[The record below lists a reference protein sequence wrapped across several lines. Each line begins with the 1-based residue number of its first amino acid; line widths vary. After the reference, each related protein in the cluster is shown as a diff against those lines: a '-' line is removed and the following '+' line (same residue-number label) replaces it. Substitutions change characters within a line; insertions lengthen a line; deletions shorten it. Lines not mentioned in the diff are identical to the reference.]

1 MPQCALSTKSRH
13 SPFSLA
19 FAFGCDL
26 FESESEIAKVNWRAP
41 GKRLLDRIFD
51 LAIIG
56 GGINGCGIARDAA
69 GRGNSVFLCEMN
81 DLASGTSSWSTK
93 LVHGGLRYL
102 EYYEFRLVREALIER
117 EILWQIAPHII
128 RPLRFVLP
136 HHSGLR
142 PAWLLRLGLFLYDHI
157 GGRHLL
163 PPTRSVDL
171 TRDEVG
177 KPLVPNRYT
186 RAFEYSDC
194 FVDDARLVVLTAR
207 DAADRGAEIR
217 TRTRAVEIRQ
227 ADGIWQ
233 VTVEDTSSGIR
244 STIKARALVN
254 AGGPW
259 VEDVLRSGAG
269 VNARAKVRLVQ
280 GSHIVVRKLY
290 AHDRAY
296 MFQNSD
302 GRIVFVIPYQDDFT
316 LIGTT
321 DRDFDGDPSNVKAST
336 EEIKYLCDS
345 VSEYL
350 AKPVSPEDVVW
361 TYAGVRPLYDDGAS
375 EAKAATRDYVFEL
388 DTPGGA
394 PLLSIYGGKITT
406 YRRLAEE
413 ALERLAP
420 YLRSATPRE
429 DFKAKKGWTGKSPL
443 PGGDMDVS
451 AVAALAAELT
461 RTYPFLTLADASRLA
476 HAYGTRAAK
485 WLGHARSLADLGR
498 CFGAG
503 LTESEVRYLMASE
516 WARSAE
522 DIVWRRSKL
531 GLRLSADEIAAL
543 EDWIAANHVAP
554 ERPLLEAGRRT

>member
-1 MPQCALSTKSRH
+1 MNGANAGGAS
-13 SPFSLA
+13 
-19 FAFGCDL
+19 
-26 FESESEIAKVNWRAP
+26 
-41 GKRLLDRIFD
+41 LDRIFD

-56 GGINGCGIARDAA
+56 GGVNGCGIARDAA

-136 HHSGLR
+136 HHDGLR

-157 GGRHLL
+157 GGRNLL
-163 PPTRSVDL
+163 PPTRTVDL

-177 KPLVPNRYT
+177 QPLAPNRFVKG
-186 RAFEYSDC
+186 FEYSDC
-194 FVDDARLVVLTAR
+194 FVDDARLVILTAR

-217 TRTRAVEIRQ
+217 TRARAIEIKQ
-227 ADGIWQ
+227 AEGIWQ
-233 VTVEDTSSGIR
+233 VTTENSVSGERSSI
-244 STIKARALVN
+244 SARVLVN

-259 VEDVLRSGAG
+259 VEQVLASGVG

-280 GSHIVVRKLY
+280 GSHIVVPKLY

-302 GRIVFVIPYQDDFT
+302 GRIVFAIPYQDDFT

-321 DRDFDGDPSNVKAST
+321 DRDFVGDPSKVTASG
-336 EEIKYLCDS
+336 EEIKYLCNS

-413 ALERLAP
+413 ALERLSP
-420 YLRSATPRE
+420 YLRSAKARE
-429 DFKAKKGWTGKSPL
+429 GWTGKSPL
-443 PGGDMDVS
+443 PGGDLDVS
-451 AVAALAAELT
+451 AVGALTAELQ
-461 RTYPFLTLADASRLA
+461 RNYPFLTPVHANRLV
-476 HAYGTRAAK
+476 HAYGTRAVKLLGTAK
-485 WLGHARSLADLGR
+485 SMADLGQS
-498 CFGAG
+498 FGAT
-503 LTESEVRYLMASE
+503 LTEKEIKYLMSQE
-516 WARSAE
+516 WALTAE

-531 GLRLSADEIAAL
+531 GLRLTADQIAAI
-543 EDWIAANHVAP
+543 DAWIAANAIPVQGL
-554 ERPLLEAGRRT
+554 REARGRS